1 MEKTIDL
8 SLIKNSL
15 SGAPQKPECDAPGG
29 PWFSLHGAILRDFWT
44 QSDHHTY
51 QKLTNLKWPN
61 FMSVNPEQYRKVE
74 KTQKTG
80 YIPIFFF

>member
-29 PWFSLHGAILRDFWT
+29 P
-44 QSDHHTY
+44 
-51 QKLTNLKWPN
+51 
-61 FMSVNPEQYRKVE
+61 
-74 KTQKTG
+74 
-80 YIPIFFF
+80 